1 MILFILLLFVIIVIS
16 IAISVAMEN
25 KMKTVQMTLNDELIQ
40 QVDTI
45 AKENNTSRS
54 AFTRE
59 ALTREALT
67 RAVHHYKQLQ
77 LEKNNKK
84 AI

>member
-1 MILFILLLFVIIVIS
+1 
-16 IAISVAMEN
+16 
-25 KMKTVQMTLNDELIQ
+25 MKTVQMTLNDELIQ

-59 ALTREALT
+59 ALTR
-67 RAVHHYKQLQ
+67 AVHHYKELQ
-77 LEKNNKK
+77 LEKKQQKGYLKHPTNKDTFNEWEDEQEWGTE
-84 AI
+84 